1 MHIVQSKF
9 TVRGKT
15 YVKTLLR
22 TSFREGGKVKK
33 KTIANLTNWP
43 DEDLAAFKFALE
55 HKKDLGAIELNPTV
69 QDKINISVG
78 KSVGAVWVIYEMAKK
93 LGITQALGSDW
104 QGQLALWQVIA
115 RVQDQGSRLSAVRLG
130 EMHAIADVIGLQR
143 GFDEN
148 DLYEN
153 LHWLADNQS
162 KIERNLFHKKK
173 RSPSL
178 FLYDVTS
185 SYLEGMKNELADW
198 GYNRDKKK
206 GKKQIVIGMLADEDG
221 DPLSTQVFK
230 GNTQDT
236 VTFIPQIHKVMHFFE
251 CKNVTFVGDRGMIK
265 KVQIQ
270 ALEKF
275 GMHYITAITKPQ
287 IEKLMRDNVI
297 KYELFDEQVFE
308 VMHEGIRYVLKR
320 NPVRAKECRQARE
333 DKKNSVQKTVNKQL
347 AYLNEHPKAS
357 RKKALTEVRKKL
369 KKLNVEAWLALGE
382 KDFKLSIDEKV
393 LAEESLLD
401 GCYVIKTDVPEI
413 TAQAIHDRY
422 KELAHVEWGFRT
434 CKSDLE
440 LRPIFVRCAES
451 TYGHV
456 VVVMLAYMIIRELD
470 KAWEKLYLTTR
481 EGLNSLA
488 GVSLLEV
495 SVGNRAT
502 YQEIAK
508 PTGKNKQMLAALG
521 LELPPVL
528 QKSQARVVT
537 KVARRKT
544 ASKA

>member
-55 HKKDLGAIELNPTV
+55 HKKDLGAIELNPTI
-69 QDKINISVG
+69 QDKVNISVG

-185 SYLEGMKNELADW
+185 SYLEGMKNELA
-198 GYNRDKKK
+198 
-206 GKKQIVIGMLADEDG
+206 
-221 DPLSTQVFK
+221 
-230 GNTQDT
+230 
-236 VTFIPQIHKVMHFFE
+236 
-251 CKNVTFVGDRGMIK
+251 
-265 KVQIQ
+265 
-270 ALEKF
+270 
-275 GMHYITAITKPQ
+275 
-287 IEKLMRDNVI
+287 
-297 KYELFDEQVFE
+297 
-308 VMHEGIRYVLKR
+308 
-320 NPVRAKECRQARE
+320 
-333 DKKNSVQKTVNKQL
+333 
-347 AYLNEHPKAS
+347 
-357 RKKALTEVRKKL
+357 
-369 KKLNVEAWLALGE
+369 
-382 KDFKLSIDEKV
+382 
-393 LAEESLLD
+393 
-401 GCYVIKTDVPEI
+401 
-413 TAQAIHDRY
+413 
-422 KELAHVEWGFRT
+422 
-434 CKSDLE
+434 
-440 LRPIFVRCAES
+440 
-451 TYGHV
+451 
-456 VVVMLAYMIIRELD
+456 
-470 KAWEKLYLTTR
+470 
-481 EGLNSLA
+481 
-488 GVSLLEV
+488 
-495 SVGNRAT
+495 
-502 YQEIAK
+502 
-508 PTGKNKQMLAALG
+508 
-521 LELPPVL
+521 
-528 QKSQARVVT
+528 
-537 KVARRKT
+537 
-544 ASKA
+544 